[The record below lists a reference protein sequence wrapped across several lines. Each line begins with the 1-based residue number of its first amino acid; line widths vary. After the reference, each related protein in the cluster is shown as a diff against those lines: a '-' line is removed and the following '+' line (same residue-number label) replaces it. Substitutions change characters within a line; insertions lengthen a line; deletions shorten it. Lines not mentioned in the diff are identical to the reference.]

1 MVKIRVF
8 DPISTQAV
16 EDLRKIADV
25 IDEGW
30 DFDIA
35 IVRSHTKVTREFID
49 KSPNLKLVVRAGVG
63 LDNVDQ
69 EYCIG
74 KGIDVRNTAEAST
87 ISVAELVFAL
97 LLGIA
102 RRIVQRTEEIKKGT
116 WHKEGGFE
124 LSGKT
129 LGIIGYGRIGREVA
143 KRAKS
148 FGMAVVAYD
157 PYLTK
162 MDVPMLSLN
171 ELFHVSDIITLHIP
185 LTDETKNLINAKT
198 IREMKD
204 GVILINTSRGG
215 IIDENDLY
223 EALVKGKVSFAGL
236 DVFQIEPPNSKLLEL
251 DNVVLTPHIG
261 GSTVD
266 ASDRVGEAVVEQI
279 RDFIKKRSETADMS
293 KSKDNF
299 YLITISSGDRPGI
312 TAAVTE
318 VLSKHKIAIL
328 DAEQATIQGVLAL
341 SFLAEIDE
349 AIRDKITRELQKKA
363 EELGLNLNVTP
374 FGELK
379 PRKKTLYELTCLT
392 PVPRGEILAQVSKVL
407 YDNKA
412 NIETI
417 RQFTG
422 EDLVALELSV
432 DVSGS
437 PDIERLKQKIMSA
450 GKELGF
456 DVALQRESV
465 FRKSKR
471 LIVFNMD
478 SVLVDIDVIDE
489 IAKVAGAREALSK
502 ATASTVEK
510 GFSSEQILMQ
520 RVKALKGVSSDALEY
535 VATKL
540 SLTKG
545 AKELVKQLKNMGY
558 STAMVSSS
566 FTFFTEKLK
575 DELGLDYTYGNKP
588 IIVEDKLTGELEKPI
603 INGVEKAQ
611 IMLEIAAKEKI
622 SLDQV
627 VAVGNGVDDIE
638 MLGKAGLGIVFRTKG
653 EYKSYIGGSIVQ
665 TNLKS
670 ILYMLGVTEEDLER
684 EFLRWLDDLGYT
696 RLYGGDIAPDGIA

>member
-8 DPISTQAV
+8 DPISSQAV
-16 EDLRKIADV
+16 EDLHKIAEV
-25 IDEGW
+25 INEEW

-35 IVRSHTKVTREFID
+35 IVRSHTKVTKEFID
-49 KSPNLKLVVRAGVG
+49 KAPNLKLVVRAGVG
-63 LDNVDQ
+63 LDNIDQ
-69 EYCIG
+69 EYCSN
-74 KGIDVRNTAEAST
+74 KGIEVRNTAEAST

-102 RRIVQRTEEIKKGT
+102 RRIVQKTEEVKKGY
-116 WHKEGGFE
+116 WRREGGFE

-148 FGMAVVAYD
+148 FGMTVVAYD

-162 MDVPMLSLN
+162 TDVPMLSLN
-171 ELFHVSDIITLHIP
+171 ELLHVSDIITLHIP

-198 IREMKD
+198 IKEMRN

-215 IIDENDLY
+215 VIDENDLY
-223 EALVKGKVSFAGL
+223 DALAKGKVSFAGL

-266 ASDRVGEAVVEQI
+266 ASDRVGEAVVEQV
-279 RDFIKKRSETADMS
+279 RDFVKRRADVADMRRL
-293 KSKDNF
+293 KDNF
-299 YLITISSGDRPGI
+299 YLVTISSEDRPGI
-312 TAAVTE
+312 TAAITE
-318 VLSKHKIAIL
+318 ILSKYNIAIL

-341 SFLAEIDE
+341 SFLIEINE
-349 AIRDKITRELQKKA
+349 TVKDKITRELQKKA
-363 EELGLNLNVTP
+363 EELQLNLKVTP

-392 PVPRGEILAQVSKVL
+392 PVPRGEILTRVSRVL
-407 YDNKA
+407 YRNNA

-417 RQFTG
+417 RQLTG

-437 PDIERLKQKIMSA
+437 PDIEKLKQEIMSA

-456 DVALQRESV
+456 DVALQKESV
-465 FRKSKR
+465 FRKNKR
-471 LIVFNMD
+471 LIIFNMD
-478 SVLVDIDVIDE
+478 NVLVNIDVVDE
-489 IAKVAGAREALSK
+489 IAKVAGTYETLLKR
-502 ATASTVEK
+502 
-510 GFSSEQILMQ
+510 SENAIERGLDSRQILSQ

-535 VATKL
+535 VANKL

-545 AKELVKQLKNMGY
+545 AKELIKQLKNMGY
-558 STAMVSSS
+558 RIAVVSSS
-566 FTFFTEKLK
+566 FTFFTDRLK
-575 DELGLDYTYGNKP
+575 EELELDYAYGNKLT
-588 IIVEDKLTGELEKPI
+588 IADEKLTGELEERI
-603 INGVEKAQ
+603 IDGAEKAH
-611 IMLEIAAKEKI
+611 IMLEIAEKEKI
-622 SLDQV
+622 PLDQV
-627 VAVGNGVDDIE
+627 VAVGNGIDDIE
-638 MLGKAGLGIVFRTKG
+638 MLSKAGLGIVFQAKG
-653 EYKSYIGGSIVQ
+653 EYKGYIGGSIVQ

-670 ILYMLGVTEEDLER
+670 ILYMLGVNEED
-684 EFLRWLDDLGYT
+684 FT
-696 RLYGGDIAPDGIA
+696 